1 MNKARAPRIALA
13 IQQELGKMLQKD
25 VKDPRIGFVS
35 ILHVELSRDLSV
47 AKVFVSHLGTQEEAD
62 ASLAGLRSATP
73 FLRGEVARRLHLR
86 LAPQLD
92 FRQDSSIVESMHIQD
107 ILRQLS
113 NRE

>member
-1 MNKARAPRIALA
+1 MNKARAQRIALA

>member
-1 MNKARAPRIALA
+1 MNKARAQRIALA

-107 ILRQLS
+107 ILRQLP